1 MRRLPFFAASLL
13 AVPVLLATTC
23 APAAPARDPAADRA
37 ALLKQAEA
45 WDQAIVRKDAAAIS
59 ANMAEDF
66 RQIRSNGDVVDKTT
80 FLRDITSPELTIE
93 PYQVEDLDVRFYG
106 DVALLSGH
114 THMKGSYGG
123 AAFTTRYRYIDIYAR
138 RDGRWQVVS
147 VQITTIPAAAG

>member
-1 MRRLPFFAASLL
+1 MRRLSFFAASLL
-13 AVPVLLATTC
+13 AVPVLLATAC

-37 ALLKQAEA
+37 VLLKQADA

-66 RQIRSNGDVVDKTT
+66 RQIRSNGDVVDKTA

-106 DVALLSGH
+106 EVALLSGH

-123 AAFTTRYRYIDIYAR
+123 AAFTTHYRYIDIYAR